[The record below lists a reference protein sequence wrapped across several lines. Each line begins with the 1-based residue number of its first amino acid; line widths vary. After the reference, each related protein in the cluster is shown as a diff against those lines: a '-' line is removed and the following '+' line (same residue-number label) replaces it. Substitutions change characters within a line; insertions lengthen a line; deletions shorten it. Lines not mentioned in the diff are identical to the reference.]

1 MKENWTD
8 DMKKKLEGHK
18 MAPPSGLW
26 EGISQQMGMKPETAP
41 ARKSVALRQ
50 WYWAVAAAIL
60 AFVGFFAFYPF
71 NQDEPQQQV
80 LNTSLT
86 TKPTIHKEKDI
97 DQQSLALAEKTP
109 QTHAKAI
116 YQAIE
121 EPHQNLVEPN
131 LQARED
137 TVLEIHEDTHLQARE
152 DTLQQNT
159 EATTKQMTFEE
170 TNLLASTDYQAK
182 ETSSSSSA
190 GKWSLGLD
198 ASGGLLALVKS
209 TTTGRFYSYADD
221 SKSMS
226 ENLYPSNYNNDEIY
240 TRTDYVSKHRLPLN
254 FGISLHY
261 QISSRL
267 TLLSGIHY
275 TNLYSEFSIP
285 LYENI
290 SYHQRLHYLG
300 IPLGVAWKLWSTG
313 NFHLY
318 ISGKTMIEKCISAKV
333 SYGDLNQRPWQWSV
347 NASVGAEYQI
357 SRLLGFYLEPSLG
370 YYFDDGTSLEH
381 YYKEHPLA
389 PAIEFGLRLHLSGN

>member
-8 DMKKKLEGHK
+8 DIKKKLEGHK
-18 MAPPSGLW
+18 MAPPSDLW
-26 EGISQQMGMKPETAP
+26 ADISQQMGMKPEVAP
-41 ARKSVALRQ
+41 AKKSVALRR

-60 AFVGFFAFYPF
+60 VLVGFFAFYPF
-71 NQDEPQQQV
+71 GQDEPQQQV
-80 LNTSLT
+80 LNTSLPT
-86 TKPTIHKEKDI
+86 NPTIHKEKDI

-109 QTHAKAI
+109 RTQAQVV
-116 YQAIE
+116 YQIIE
-121 EPHQNLVEPN
+121 EHHQTLVEPN

-137 TVLEIHEDTHLQARE
+137 TLLEIHDDTHLQARE
-152 DTLQQNT
+152 DTLQQKT
-159 EATTKQMTFEE
+159 ESTTKQMTFEE
-170 TNLLASTDYQAK
+170 ANLLASTDYQTE
-182 ETSSSSSA
+182 ETSSSSFV

-198 ASGGLLALVKS
+198 ASGGLLASATS
-209 TTTGRFYSYADD
+209 TTTGRLYSYADA
-221 SKSMS
+221 SKSVIAN
-226 ENLYPSNYNNDEIY
+226 EHFSNYNIDELY
-240 TRTDYVSKHRLPLN
+240 TNTDYVSKHRLPLH

-261 QISSRL
+261 QINHSL

-290 SYHQRLHYLG
+290 SYDQRLHYLG
-300 IPLGVAWKLWSTG
+300 IPLGVAWQLWSTG
-313 NFHLY
+313 NFHVYL
-318 ISGKTMIEKCISAKV
+318 SGRTMIEKCISAKV

-381 YYKEHPLA
+381 YYREHPLA